1 MISLYA
7 KSKMQKSKTCEI
19 QKFPPWSAYT
29 HAMHWW
35 KKPEVMGIPKKWLQ
49 ILFKDFLDILNCAWQ
64 YFICWNIR
72 IKFYACLAIFFS
84 PGYNVPRWEIF
95 TITHE
100 VQSLRRSHI
109 FIFFFVAREVIRN
122 SSSLQSLQKKE
133 TFSLLFPLLKTLTIS
148 HQMQS
153 MPVAKLQCSVG

>member
-1 MISLYA
+1 
-7 KSKMQKSKTCEI
+7 MQKVKC
-19 QKFPPWSAYT
+19 KNAKNVKYT

-84 PGYNVPRWEIF
+84 PGYNVPRWEILLMRCNLCEEAIYSYFSLLLVKLF
-95 TITHE
+95 TIPHHC
-100 VQSLRRSHI
+100 SLCK
-109 FIFFFVAREVIRN
+109 
-122 SSSLQSLQKKE
+122 KKE
-133 TFSLLFPLLKTLTIS
+133 TFSILFPLLKTQTIS